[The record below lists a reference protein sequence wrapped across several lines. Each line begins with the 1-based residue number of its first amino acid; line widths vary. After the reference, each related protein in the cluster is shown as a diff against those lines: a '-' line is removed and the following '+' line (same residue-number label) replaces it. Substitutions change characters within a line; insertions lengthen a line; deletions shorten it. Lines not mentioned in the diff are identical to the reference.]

1 MFDGTCFYN
10 VSTFGC
16 EWIEDNEGVVIERV
30 FHEELNEGPHLVFEG
45 LFVRMEVIPVEAVHW
60 NGCFTNSILCQL
72 GFASSG
78 ETVIVCFRDD
88 LGAAVYLAPDHGGV
102 DEVGTMDNGW
112 RLWTK
117 ELFPKSR

>member
-60 NGCFTNSILCQL
+60 M
-72 GFASSG
+72 
-78 ETVIVCFRDD
+78 
-88 LGAAVYLAPDHGGV
+88 GAAVYLAPDHGGV